1 MTRGEFLWELEC
13 QLDLPKDSLHENR
26 SLSDV
31 EGWDSMASI
40 MFIAL
45 ADDKLGANISGN
57 QIAKSKTVKE
67 LLSLLSNRLT
77 G

>member
-1 MTRGEFLWELEC
+1 
-13 QLDLPKDSLHENR
+13 
-26 SLSDV
+26 
-31 EGWDSMASI
+31 MASI

-77 G
+77 A